1 MEWYV
6 LVVVAVVR
14 LGSTTVR
21 AEDAEACVP
30 KPGGKWMRANDCCNI
45 GDFLPASMM
54 SGVRKCMAKYPP
66 VRPAGPP
73 PSGQPPTPTPEMR
86 NSRACMVECVFTDQH
101 LLTSDKQLDKGAV
114 KKYFSAVKNKELEP
128 VIMKAAEKCHGS
140 YKSEV
145 SPHPQFHPF
154 NASNTNL

>member
-1 MEWYV
+1 MEWHV
-6 LVVVAVVR
+6 LVAVVAVASAVVR
-14 LGSTTVR
+14 G
-21 AEDAEACVP
+21 EDEACIP
-30 KPGGKWMRANDCCNI
+30 KSGRKWVRANDCCNI

-73 PSGQPPTPTPEMR
+73 PSGQPPTPSPEMR
-86 NSRACMVECVFTDQH
+86 SSRACMVECVFTDQH

-114 KKYFSAVKNKELEP
+114 KQYFSTVKNKDLEP
-128 VIMKAAEKCHGS
+128 VIMKAAEKCYGS

-145 SPHPQFHPF
+145 CRSHIYCDLKVRGKHQ
-154 NASNTNL
+154 TN